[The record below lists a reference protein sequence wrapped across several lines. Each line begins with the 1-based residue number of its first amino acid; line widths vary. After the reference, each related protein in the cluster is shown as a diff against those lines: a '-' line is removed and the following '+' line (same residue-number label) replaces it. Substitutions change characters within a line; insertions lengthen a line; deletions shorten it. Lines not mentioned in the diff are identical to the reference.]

1 MTDSTPHKDLAGRVT
16 PAEFSRRLGVSKP
29 AVSKAIRAGRI
40 RLDEDGLLD
49 PVQAELDWLANT
61 RPKAQSAIAKGK
73 HANSGY
79 AQARARK
86 ENALASMAE
95 LRVRQAAGELYRRDD
110 VRYVLHDMW
119 KTLVTRLEDMP
130 FRIAPVLASMNSFE
144 EIHKALADEIDRIRH
159 EVADRF
165 DEQARQAELQDFE
178 NPMR

>member
-1 MTDSTPHKDLAGRVT
+1 MNDSKDLAGRVT
-16 PAEFSRRLGVSKP
+16 PAEFSRRLGVSRA
-29 AVSKAIRAGRI
+29 AVSKAIKTGRI
-40 RLDEDGLLD
+40 RLDEEGLLD
-49 PVQAELDWLANT
+49 PVQAELDWLGNT
-61 RPKAQSAIAKGK
+61 RPKAQGLATKGK
-73 HANSGY
+73 HASSGY

-119 KTLVTRLEDMP
+119 TILVTRLEDMP
-130 FRIAPVLASMNSFE
+130 YRIAPVLASMRSYE
-144 EIHKALADEIDRIRH
+144 EIHKALSDEMDRIRH

>member
-1 MTDSTPHKDLAGRVT
+1 MNDPASHKDLAGRVT
-16 PAEFSRRLGVSKP
+16 PAEFSRRLGVSKT

-40 RLDEDGLLD
+40 RLDDDGLLD

-95 LRVRQAAGELYRRDD
+95 LRVKQAAGDLYRRED
-110 VRYVLHDMW
+110 VHYVLDDMW
-119 KTLVTRLEDMP
+119 ATLVTRLEAMP
-130 FRIAPVLASMNSFE
+130 YSLAPQLSLMTSLE
-144 EIHKALADEIDRIRH
+144 EIQQVLADEFNRIRQ
-159 EVADRF
+159 EVADHL
-165 DEQARQAELQDFE
+165 DAQARQAELQDFE
-178 NPMR
+178 NPLR